1 MRDSCLFIAQL
12 AFLWLIYQLGQFISK
27 FFHLPVPGN
36 VLGMMILFLLLSLK
50 IVKINWVE
58 KGALFLN
65 KHLAFFFVPI
75 AVGLMTY
82 TPLLKESGL
91 ALAVILFGSSIIG
104 MAITGGVSQFLSVKQ
119 IHKEKGED
127 AGERHHSF

>member
-1 MRDSCLFIAQL
+1 MRNGCLFIAQL
-12 AFLWLIYQLGQFISK
+12 AFLWLIYQLGQLLSES
-27 FFHLPVPGN
+27 FHLPVPGN
-36 VLGMMILFLLLSLK
+36 VLGMIILFLLLSFN

-82 TPLLKESGL
+82 TSLLKESGL

-104 MAITGGVSQFLSVKQ
+104 MALTGGVSQFLSARQ
-119 IHKEKGED
+119 IQKEKGED
-127 AGERHHSF
+127 AGERRHSI

>member
-104 MAITGGVSQFLSVKQ
+104 MAITGGVSQFLSAKQ

>member
-1 MRDSCLFIAQL
+1 MRDGCLFVAQL
-12 AFLWLIYQLGQFISK
+12 TFLWLIYQLGQFISN
-27 FFHLPVPGN
+27 FLHLPVPGN
-36 VLGMMILFLLLSLK
+36 VLGMMILFLLLSFK

-104 MAITGGVSQFLSVKQ
+104 MAMTGGVSQFLSAKQ

-127 AGERHHSF
+127 ASERHHSF

>member
-1 MRDSCLFIAQL
+1 MRDGCLFVAQL
-12 AFLWLIYQLGQFISK
+12 TFLWLIYQLGQFISN
-27 FFHLPVPGN
+27 FLHLPVPGN

-82 TPLLKESGL
+82 TPLLRESGL

-104 MAITGGVSQFLSVKQ
+104 MAMTGGVSQFLSAKQ
-119 IHKEKGED
+119 IHREKGED
-127 AGERHHSF
+127 ASERHHSF